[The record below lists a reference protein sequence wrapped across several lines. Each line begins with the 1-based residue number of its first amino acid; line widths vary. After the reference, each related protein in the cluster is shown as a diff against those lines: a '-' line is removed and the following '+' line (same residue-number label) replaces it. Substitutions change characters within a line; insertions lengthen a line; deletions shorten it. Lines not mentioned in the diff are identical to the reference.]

1 MTNKINFKRK
11 YWLLIAALSGFL
23 VLFVLGLLKP
33 SPKILANVDTSPL
46 VQVVEVELRQ
56 LDPVIIGYGRAQPK
70 ESWRAISEVTGRI
83 IFRHPELERGRTLT
97 KDTIVLKID
106 PVDYQLA
113 LAQSRSNLK
122 SAELELDR
130 VKLNKRAYQQSRAI
144 ELGRIEIAKKE
155 LKRKEQLKK
164 QGLVSSSELEAQRNS
179 VLTQEQALW
188 DLDSKL
194 ALIPTDT
201 EVAEA
206 NVKVAQAK
214 LRESERTLARTEVTL
229 PFDARIGEV
238 SAELDQVVNKQEKLV
253 EVHDLS
259 EMEVT
264 ANMSLFDIRR
274 LISSTTGQAMLP
286 GETVPDIRNLNLSA
300 QITLEVGQQTFDWQG
315 TVDRINDS
323 IDTGA
328 NTIGLTVKVMN
339 KLGNFNPKIEVPL
352 LKDMYVKV
360 EVTGDS
366 QTILVVPSR
375 ALHGNKL
382 YVVADDDLLHI
393 RAVEIAYEQDGFSA
407 IKSGVKVNESIIL
420 SDILAPT
427 EGMKIRRATNND
439 QQPDVSSGT
448 QL

>member
-1 MTNKINFKRK
+1 MTSNINLKGK
-11 YWLLIAALSGFL
+11 YWLPLAAALGFS
-23 VLFVLGLLKP
+23 VLFVLGLLRP
-33 SPKILANVDTSPL
+33 TPKVLTDVDTSPL
-46 VQVVEVELRQ
+46 VEIVQVEKRR
-56 LDPVIIGYGRAQPK
+56 LDPIIIGYGRAQPK
-70 ESWRAISEVTGRI
+70 ENWSAISEVTGRV
-83 IFRHPELERGRTLT
+83 IFRHKELERGRTIS

-113 LAQSRSNLK
+113 VAQSRSNLK

-130 VKLNKRAYQQSRAI
+130 VKLNKRSYEQSRAI
-144 ELGRIEIAKKE
+144 EKGRISLAKKE
-155 LKRKEQLKK
+155 LTRKEQLKK
-164 QGLVSSSELEAQRNS
+164 QGLISSSELEAQRNA
-179 VLTQEQALW
+179 VLVQEKSLW

-214 LRESERTLARTEVTL
+214 LRESERSLTRTEVIL
-229 PFDARIGEV
+229 PFDARIGLV
-238 SAELDQVVNKQEKLV
+238 NAELDQVVNKQEKLL

-274 LISSTTGQAMLP
+274 LVSSTTGQAMLP

-300 QITLEVGQQTFDWQG
+300 QVTLDIGDQQFSWQG
-315 TVDRINDS
+315 TIDRINDS
-323 IDTGA
+323 IDIDA
-328 NTIGLTVKVMN
+328 NTIGLTVKVQNNM
-339 KLGNFNPKIEVPL
+339 GGFDPKIQAPL

-360 EVTGDS
+360 EVTGES
-366 QTILVVPSR
+366 QAILVVPSR

-382 YVVADDDLLHI
+382 YLVGVDNLLTI
-393 RAVEIAYEQDGFSA
+393 TEVEVSYEQAGLTA
-407 IKSGVKVNESIIL
+407 IKSGVEENDTVVI

-427 EGMKIRRATNND
+427 QGMKIRAASSANS
-439 QQPDVSSGT
+439 QPAMSVDS
-448 QL
+448 QP

>member
-1 MTNKINFKRK
+1 MTKKINFKRK
-11 YWLLIAALSGFL
+11 YWLFIAAFSGFL
-23 VLFVLGLLKP
+23 VLFILGLLKP
-33 SPKILANVDTSPL
+33 DPKVLANVDTSPL
-46 VQVVEVELRQ
+46 VDVVQVELRQ
-56 LDPVIIGYGRAQPK
+56 LDPVIIGFGRAQPK
-70 ESWRAISEVTGRI
+70 ESWRAISEVTGRV
-83 IFRHPELERGRTLT
+83 IFRHPELERGRTLV

-122 SAELELDR
+122 SAELELGR

-144 ELGRIEIAKKE
+144 ELGRIEIAQKE

-179 VLTQEQALW
+179 VLAQEQALW

-214 LRESERTLARTEVTL
+214 LRESERSLARTEVTL

-238 SAELDQVVNKQEKLV
+238 NAELGQVVNQQEKLV
-253 EVHDLS
+253 EAHDLS

-274 LISSTTGQAMLP
+274 LISSTTGQPMLP

-300 QITLEVGQQTFDWQG
+300 QITLEVGQQEFVWQG
-315 TVDRINDS
+315 SVDRINDS
-323 IDTGA
+323 IDTDA

-339 KLGNFNPKIEVPL
+339 KRGNFNPKIEAPL

-360 EVTGDS
+360 DVTGDS
-366 QTILVVPSR
+366 QTTLVVPSR

-382 YVVADDDLLHI
+382 YVVADDNLLHI
-393 RAVEIAYEQDGFSA
+393 REVEIAYEQGDFSA
-407 IKSGVKVNESIIL
+407 IKSGVKVNESIVL

-427 EGMKIRRATNND
+427 EGMKIRRAADND
-439 QQPDVSSGT
+439 KQPEVVTGT
-448 QL
+448 QP

>member
-1 MTNKINFKRK
+1 MMNKINFKRK
-11 YWLLIAALSGFL
+11 HWLLIAAVTGLL
-23 VLFVLGLLKP
+23 VLFIFGLLKP
-33 SPKILANVDTSPL
+33 RPTMLANVDTSPL
-46 VQVVEVELRQ
+46 VEVVQVELRQ

-70 ESWRAISEVTGRI
+70 ESWRAISEVTGRV
-83 IFRHPELERGRTLT
+83 IFRHPELERGRTIA
-97 KDTIVLKID
+97 KNTIVLKID

-130 VKLNKRAYQQSRAI
+130 VILNKRAYQQSRAI
-144 ELGRIEIAKKE
+144 ELGRIDIAKKE

-164 QGLVSSSELEAQRNS
+164 KGLVSTSELESQRNS
-179 VLTQEQALW
+179 VLAQEQALW
-188 DLDSKL
+188 DLESKL

-214 LRESERTLARTEVTL
+214 LRESQRTLARTEVTL
-229 PFDARIGEV
+229 PFNARIGEV
-238 SAELDQVVNKQEKLV
+238 NAELDQVVNKQEQLV

-274 LISSTTGQAMLP
+274 LISSTTGQPMLP

-300 QITLEVGQQTFDWQG
+300 QITLEVGQQEFIWQG

-328 NTIGLTVKVMN
+328 NTIGLTVKVIN
-339 KLGNFNPKIEVPL
+339 KLGNFDPQIEVPL

-382 YVVADDDLLHI
+382 YVVADDNSLHI
-393 RAVEIAYEQDGFSA
+393 RAVTIAYEQGRFSA
-407 IKSGVKVNESIIL
+407 IKSGVKLNESIVL

-427 EGMKIRRATNND
+427 EGMKIRSAASDYIKPEVHT
-439 QQPDVSSGT
+439 GT
-448 QL
+448 QP

>member
-1 MTNKINFKRK
+1 MTKTINFKRK
-11 YWLLIAALSGFL
+11 YWLLIVAFSGFL

-46 VQVVEVELRQ
+46 VEVVRVELRQ

-70 ESWRAISEVTGRI
+70 ESWRAISEVTGRV
-83 IFRHPELERGRTLT
+83 IFRHPELERGRTLA

-122 SAELELDR
+122 SAELGLDR
-130 VKLNKRAYQQSRAI
+130 VKLNQRAYQQSRAI
-144 ELGRIEIAKKE
+144 ELGRIEIATKE

-179 VLTQEQALW
+179 VLVQRQTLW

-214 LRESERTLARTEVTL
+214 LRESQRSLARTEVTL
-229 PFDARIGEV
+229 PFNARIGEV
-238 SAELDQVVNKQEKLV
+238 NAELDQVVNHQEKLI
-253 EVHDLS
+253 EAHNLS

-274 LISSTTGQAMLP
+274 LISSTTGQPILP
-286 GETVPDIRNLNLSA
+286 GETVADIRNLNFSA
-300 QITLEVGQQTFDWQG
+300 LITLEVGQQKFVWQG

-323 IDTGA
+323 IDTDA
-328 NTIGLTVKVMN
+328 NTIGLTVNVIN
-339 KLGNFNPKIEVPL
+339 KLGNFNPKTEVPL
-352 LKDMYVKV
+352 LKDMYVQV
-360 EVTGDS
+360 DVTGDS
-366 QTILVVPSR
+366 QTTLVVPSR

-382 YVVADDDLLHI
+382 YVVADDNSLHI
-393 RAVEIAYEQDGFSA
+393 TEVEIAYEQDGFSA
-407 IKSGVKVNESIIL
+407 IKSGVKVNESIVL

-427 EGMKIRRATNND
+427 EGMIIRRAAHND
-439 QQPDVSSGT
+439 EQPDVHTGT
-448 QL
+448 QP

>member
-11 YWLLIAALSGFL
+11 YWLIIAALSGFL

-46 VQVVEVELRQ
+46 VQVVDVELRQ

-83 IFRHPELERGRTLT
+83 IFRHPELERGRTLA

-130 VKLNKRAYQQSRAI
+130 VRLNKRAYQQSRAI

-179 VLTQEQALW
+179 VLAQEQALW

-300 QITLEVGQQTFDWQG
+300 QITLEVGQQTFVWQG

>member
-366 QTILVVPSR
+366 QTVLVVPSR